1 MRYVGQENP
10 HDGLRVGDIG
20 YVIEDYGDGNCEVE
34 FYNADGTAP
43 FGGIFSGYPCTSHR
57 KVIQAMIIN
66 IEKPLR
72 LCLDVVETDK
82 HVPSMRMQIAVDV
95 QQFGHKLAYRG
106 YAWFDCTTWDTFVQ
120 GLAAPDTTKVSLVDM
135 GDHFSL
141 TLGVVSGR
149 LELAWE
155 MKKRDTSGAI
165 ATATFRSPIDTDTFA
180 HVTLQFKE
188 FERWW

>member
-1 MRYVGQENP
+1 
-10 HDGLRVGDIG
+10 
-20 YVIEDYGDGNCEVE
+20 
-34 FYNADGTAP
+34 
-43 FGGIFSGYPCTSHR
+43 
-57 KVIQAMIIN
+57 MIIN

-72 LCLDVVETDK
+72 LCLGVVETDE

-106 YAWFDCTTWDTFVQ
+106 NAWFDCATWDTFVQ
-120 GLAAPDTTKVSLVDM
+120 GLAGPDTTKISLVDM
-135 GDHFSL
+135 GDHFTL
-141 TLGVVSGR
+141 TLGVVSGC

-165 ATATFRSPIDTDTFA
+165 TTATFRSPIDADTFA